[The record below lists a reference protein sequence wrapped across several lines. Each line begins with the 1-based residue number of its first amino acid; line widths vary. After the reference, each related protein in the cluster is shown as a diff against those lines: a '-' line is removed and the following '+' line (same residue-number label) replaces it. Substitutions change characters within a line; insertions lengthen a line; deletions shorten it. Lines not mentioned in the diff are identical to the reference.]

1 MGYHNAASVNGRY
14 NEYREGFVF
23 SNGDIFDI
31 KNIGGETS
39 VNFENEMSNLFRIM
53 HDNVANGV
61 LRAIE
66 RRLELPN
73 LFFRDEFGP
82 TDNSSQWHVKRY
94 NINAVDHKHTIIDEE
109 EGASNESTTTSSKL
123 ESRKEADIFLSVHTD
138 PSLISVVILDQIGT
152 NEGGQGLQ
160 VYHPT
165 NTKTQIN
172 KSGTYK
178 EITHHGHD
186 VALVF
191 VGSVLSYLT
200 KGQIF
205 AAAKHRV
212 VNWTS
217 SGYPD
222 DSSINNETHSFSTL
236 ATTY

>member
-94 NINAVDHKHTIIDEE
+94 NINVNGQKHTIIDEEE
-109 EGASNESTTTSSKL
+109 EGASNESTTTSSKS
-123 ESRKEADIFLSVHTD
+123 ESSKEADIFLPVHTD

-152 NEGGQGLQ
+152 NEGILGLQ
-160 VYHPT
+160 VYHNPT

-178 EITHHGHD
+178 EIPHHGHD
-186 VALVF
+186 VAIHTVYGYHMHLQSSLDGYF
-191 VGSVLSYLT
+191 YIILMNCKLLT
-200 KGQIF
+200 TEMLIHVITIQGI
-205 AAAKHRV
+205 
-212 VNWTS
+212 
-217 SGYPD
+217 
-222 DSSINNETHSFSTL
+222 
-236 ATTY
+236 